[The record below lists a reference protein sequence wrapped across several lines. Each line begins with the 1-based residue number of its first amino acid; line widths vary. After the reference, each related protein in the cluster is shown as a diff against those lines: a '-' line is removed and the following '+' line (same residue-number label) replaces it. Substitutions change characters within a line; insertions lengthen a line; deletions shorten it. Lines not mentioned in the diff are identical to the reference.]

1 MRILLFPPAALQQ
14 AKAKILVFVKIVF
27 VVDKL
32 IY

>member
-1 MRILLFPPAALQQ
+1 MRILLLPPAALQ
-14 AKAKILVFVKIVF
+14 KAKILVFVKIVF